1 MTCLLGQL
9 NLNQVTR
16 EQAQV
21 GYKSILDDMAAGE
34 ANESGPSLFSQP
46 LEEVEV
52 EEEIFPG
59 THGTNND
66 EGRMHKAY

>member
-9 NLNQVTR
+9 NLDQITK
-16 EQAQV
+16 EEAQD

-46 LEEVEV
+46 MEEIEV
-52 EEEIFPG
+52 EEEILPV
-59 THGTNND
+59 TANMSNVHAAA
-66 EGRMHKAY
+66 ESVE